1 MELLKSV
8 VVDSVPSLTEL
19 VRFGLIEALRAAKSV
34 LLLYPLNIFIFFV
47 TVYVAV
53 RKLSFFFV
61 KGKKQFKAVYDP
73 LPHHESSLED
83 LKLIKK

>member
-1 MELLKSV
+1 
-8 VVDSVPSLTEL
+8 
-19 VRFGLIEALRAAKSV
+19 
-34 LLLYPLNIFIFFV
+34 
-47 TVYVAV
+47 VAV